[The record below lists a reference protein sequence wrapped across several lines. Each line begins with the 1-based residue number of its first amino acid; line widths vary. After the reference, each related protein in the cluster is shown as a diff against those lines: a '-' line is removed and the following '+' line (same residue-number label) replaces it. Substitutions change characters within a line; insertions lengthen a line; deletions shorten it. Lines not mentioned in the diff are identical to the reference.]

1 MNAPRVNL
9 LGFDRAGLEQY
20 LAGFGEKPFRAR
32 ILLRWIHKRGETR
45 FEDMTDLSKSLRAR
59 LADEAE
65 IRPPEVVERRDA
77 GDGVSKWSV
86 AVAGGNAVE
95 TVLIPD
101 RGRNTLCISSQAG
114 CALDCAFCATGKQGF
129 DGNLTPA
136 EIAGQVWLAVRE
148 LERRGDERGLT
159 NVVFMGMG
167 EPLLNFDASV
177 AVANL
182 LMDDLAYG
190 LSKRRVT
197 ISTAGVVPKIRSLT
211 DHTDC
216 ALAVSLHAADDAL
229 RDWLVPLN
237 RRYPLAE
244 LIDAC
249 RAYLSHVG
257 ERRSVT
263 FEYALMKGV
272 NDSLSH
278 AAALAGLL
286 RNLRCKINLIP
297 FNPFPDADFERPD
310 ASAITAFQTCLLNA
324 GYTATLRATRGD
336 EIAAACGQ
344 LTGAVRDRTNRR
356 ARYIARLR
364 QPPVSAPAELPAR

>member
-9 LGFDRAGLEQY
+9 LGFDRAGLERY
-20 LAGFGEKPFRAR
+20 LCEFGEKPYRAR
-32 ILLRWIHKRGETR
+32 ILLRWIHKRGVTC
-45 FEDMTDLSKSLRAR
+45 FDDMTDLSKSLRAR

-65 IRPPEVVERRDA
+65 IVPPAVVECREAANGVIKWLVAAA
-77 GDGVSKWSV
+77 GRNV
-86 AVAGGNAVE
+86 VE

-136 EIAGQVWLAVRE
+136 EIAGQVWLAARE
-148 LERRGDERGLT
+148 LARRGDERGLT

-167 EPLLNFDASV
+167 EPLLNFDACV
-177 AVANL
+177 TVANL

-197 ISTAGVVPKIRSLT
+197 ISTAGVVPNIRVLAER
-211 DHTDC
+211 TDC

-229 RDWLVPLN
+229 RDTLVPLN

-244 LIDAC
+244 LMDAC
-249 RAYLSHVG
+249 QVYLARVG

-272 NDSLSH
+272 NDSPSH
-278 AAALAGLL
+278 ASALARLL
-286 RNLRCKINLIP
+286 RPLRCKINLIP
-297 FNPFPDADFERPD
+297 FNPFPDAAFERPD
-310 ASAITAFQTCLLNA
+310 TGTITAFQTRLINA

-344 LTGAVRDRTNRR
+344 LTGAVKDRTNRR
-356 ARYIARLR
+356 ARYIARISQNSP
-364 QPPVSAPAELPAR
+364 QPEALVQ

>member
-1 MNAPRVNL
+1 M
-9 LGFDRAGLEQY
+9 
-20 LAGFGEKPFRAR
+20 
-32 ILLRWIHKRGETR
+32 
-45 FEDMTDLSKSLRAR
+45 
-59 LADEAE
+59 
-65 IRPPEVVERRDA
+65 
-77 GDGVSKWSV
+77 VSPSGWWPLPG
-86 AVAGGNAVE
+86 ANAVE

-129 DGNLTPA
+129 DGNLTPE
-136 EIAGQVWLAVRE
+136 EIAGQVWLAARE
-148 LERRGDERGLT
+148 LERRDDARGLT

-167 EPLLNFDASV
+167 EPLLNFDACIT
-177 AVANL
+177 VANL
-182 LMDDLAYG
+182 CMDDLAYG

-197 ISTAGVVPKIRSLT
+197 ISTAGVVPNIRVLAE
-211 DHTDC
+211 HTDC
-216 ALAVSLHAADDAL
+216 ALAVSLHAAEDGL
-229 RDWLVPLN
+229 RDRLVPLN

-249 RAYLSHVG
+249 RAYLSRVG

-278 AAALAGLL
+278 AAALAKLL

-297 FNPFPDADFERPD
+297 FNPFPDAAFERPD
-310 ASAITAFQTCLLNA
+310 AGAITAFQTYLSNA

-364 QPPVSAPAELPAR
+364 QQPAAPPRAELGR

>member
-9 LGFDRAGLEQY
+9 LGFDRAGLETY
-20 LAGFGEKPFRAR
+20 LAGFGEKPYRAR
-32 ILLRWIHKRGETR
+32 ILLRWMHRRGATR
-45 FEDMTDLSKSLRAR
+45 FDDMTDLSKSLRAR
-59 LADEAE
+59 LSEATE
-65 IRPPEVVERRDA
+65 IRPPQVVERRDA
-77 GDGVSKWSV
+77 ADGVTKWSV
-86 AVAGGNAVE
+86 GVAGGNAVE

-129 DGNLTPA
+129 DGNLAPD
-136 EIAGQVWLAVRE
+136 EIAGQVWLGVRE
-148 LERRGDERGLT
+148 LARRGDERGLT

-167 EPLLNFDASV
+167 EPLLNFDTCV

-197 ISTAGVVPKIRSLT
+197 ISTAGVVPNILKLAER
-211 DHTDC
+211 TDC

-229 RDWLVPLN
+229 RDRLVPLN

-244 LIDAC
+244 LMDAC
-249 RAYLSHVG
+249 RTYLSRVG
-257 ERRSVT
+257 ERRSIT

-278 AAALAGLL
+278 ASALAGLL
-286 RNLRCKINLIP
+286 RSIRCKINLIP
-297 FNPFPDADFERPD
+297 FNPFPGAAFERSD
-310 ASAITAFQTCLLNA
+310 VGVVTAFQTYLLNA
-324 GYTATLRATRGD
+324 GFTATLRATRGD

-344 LTGAVRDRTNRR
+344 LTGTVRDRTNRR
-356 ARYIARLR
+356 ARYIARVREQSSAAR
-364 QPPVSAPAELPAR
+364 QVQAR